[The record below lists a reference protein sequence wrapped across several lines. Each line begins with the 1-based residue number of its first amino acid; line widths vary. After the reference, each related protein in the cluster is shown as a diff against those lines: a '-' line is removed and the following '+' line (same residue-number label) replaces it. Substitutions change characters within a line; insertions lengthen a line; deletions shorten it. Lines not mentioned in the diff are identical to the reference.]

1 MPKCK
6 QCGKTVGIW
15 NVNFSGNNLCPDCR
29 QKLAAGQ
36 KPKDETP
43 FAKERHNAKAG
54 IGVGI
59 LLVLISHFLHGPST
73 STWLAGAPGRRR
85 RFSLGV
91 LQLYDSKGLA
101 RLVWC
106 FSQPMCWYYS
116 PSNCIRNA
124 WQWPSDYDSGFGRRK
139 EIISDQLIPYS
150 GILASVWM
158 LSFSATI
165 WFVFRHRNR
174 PAGVLLSCLS
184 PFSYVFLVSIIWSG
198 WIHPSLFWK
207 LQLMTG
213 TLDSIGDISKYQIVT
228 NPTAV
233 VVAFIIPGIAIGAYK
248 ITPTKKSLLMKML
261 LNTY

>member
-15 NVNFSGNNLCPDCR
+15 NVNFRGNNLCPDCR

-59 LLVLISHFLHGPST
+59 LLVLISHFLMVLAPPLGLLVR
-73 STWLAGAPGRRR
+73 LAGGGAFLWGCYNYMIVKGWQGW
-85 RFSLGV
+85 FGVFLSLCVGITV
-91 LQLYDSKGLA
+91 LQIVFAMLGNGPQITT
-101 RLVWC
+101 VV
-106 FSQPMCWYYS
+106 
-116 PSNCIRNA
+116 
-124 WQWPSDYDSGFGRRK
+124 SGG
-139 EIISDQLIPYS
+139 EGIIYDQLIPYS

-158 LSFSATI
+158 LSVSATI

-174 PAGVLLSCLS
+174 AAGVLLSCLS
-184 PFSYVFLVSIIWSG
+184 PFAYVFLVSIIWSG

-213 TLDSIGDISKYQIVT
+213 TLDSIGNISKYQIVT
-228 NPTAV
+228 DPTAV
-233 VVAFIIPGIAIGAYK
+233 VVAFIIAGIAIGAYK
-248 ITPTKKSLLMKML
+248 ITPTKKSLSDE
-261 LNTY
+261 NAA